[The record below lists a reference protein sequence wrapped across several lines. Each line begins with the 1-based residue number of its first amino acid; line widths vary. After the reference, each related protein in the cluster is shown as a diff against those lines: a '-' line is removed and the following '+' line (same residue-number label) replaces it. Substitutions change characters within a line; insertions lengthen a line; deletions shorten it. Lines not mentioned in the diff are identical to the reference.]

1 MAGEPAM
8 ACMVITVDEAG
19 EVAAADRVTVALQVG
34 AHGLFVKADATTP
47 IGRVPRTLKVTGG
60 AAGQPV
66 DVVVIVSTPPGAP
79 FVIVKVEGLAANV
92 KSMPPHTTRVKVAVR
107 VTAGVPPLAWTV
119 IIVDEAGAVA
129 EAVRVTFAEQVGLQ
143 GLLVNVDAVMPVG
156 RVVRIVNVTGTVVA
170 PVARVAVAVSTLPV
184 LPTPTVRTDGLASR
198 LKSKNGCVTTRVKV
212 AV

>member
-79 FVIVKVEGLAANV
+79 FMDVEEEGLAANV
-92 KSMPPHTTRVKVAVR
+92 KSMAPHNTSVQGARR
-107 VTAGVPPLAWTV
+107 GMAG
-119 IIVDEAGAVA
+119 
-129 EAVRVTFAEQVGLQ
+129 
-143 GLLVNVDAVMPVG
+143 
-156 RVVRIVNVTGTVVA
+156 
-170 PVARVAVAVSTLPV
+170 
-184 LPTPTVRTDGLASR
+184 
-198 LKSKNGCVTTRVKV
+198 
-212 AV
+212 